1 NPGRFVNRPYIGAAI
16 RIGSRCESAPCS
28 ASRRGD
34 SRIALN
40 DDHPERRSPR
50 ITGESHAQR
59 NDSSRQGRPADAV
72 RTQTRS
78 RRQYFRHRIRDAGK
92 MGRPDYRRRW
102 FCVLHRTNP
111 RTPITDHTARQTR
124 RWRRLIMAAPL
135 SEDIALRIGL
145 AARLMPD
152 VEPRVVLRALLDIM
166 GEPITATKLSRLRA
180 QRLRGAAN
188 GALADI
194 DQDLLQ
200 QAVALLKGQGVE
212 RIEDPLPPIEIIDP
226 AEMRKAV
233 RVACASNTGERID
246 GHFGSCAR
254 FLIYCVAPER
264 IALVE
269 IREPA

>member
-1 NPGRFVNRPYIGAAI
+1 
-16 RIGSRCESAPCS
+16 
-28 ASRRGD
+28 
-34 SRIALN
+34 
-40 DDHPERRSPR
+40 
-50 ITGESHAQR
+50 
-59 NDSSRQGRPADAV
+59 
-72 RTQTRS
+72 
-78 RRQYFRHRIRDAGK
+78 
-92 MGRPDYRRRW
+92 
-102 FCVLHRTNP
+102 
-111 RTPITDHTARQTR
+111 
-124 RWRRLIMAAPL
+124 MAAPL

-188 GALADI
+188 GALADV
-194 DQDLLQ
+194 DQDILQ

-212 RIEDPLPPIEIIDP
+212 RIDDPLPPIDAVDP
-226 AEMRKAV
+226 AEMRRAV
-233 RVACASNTGERID
+233 RVACTSNTGERID

-269 IREPA
+269 IREPATPPEDADRNAWRAEQLHDCDVLYTISIGGPAAAKVVRAGMHPIKIGDPVNAREALSELQQVLRSANPPPWLQKAMGVTPTVRAYSAESYS